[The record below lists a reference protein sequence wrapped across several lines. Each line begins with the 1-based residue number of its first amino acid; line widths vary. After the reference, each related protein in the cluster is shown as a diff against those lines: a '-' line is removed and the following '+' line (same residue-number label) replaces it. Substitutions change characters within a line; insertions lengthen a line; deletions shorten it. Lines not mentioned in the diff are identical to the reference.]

1 MGKPAA
7 TDRRRLK
14 SLSHSLTLDF
24 VILVNG
30 TEQEAENVKHKVEGQ

>member
-14 SLSHSLTLDF
+14 SLSHSFTLDF
-24 VILVNG
+24 MVTANARQVLED
-30 TEQEAENVKHKVEGQ
+30 TLLPRMTAF